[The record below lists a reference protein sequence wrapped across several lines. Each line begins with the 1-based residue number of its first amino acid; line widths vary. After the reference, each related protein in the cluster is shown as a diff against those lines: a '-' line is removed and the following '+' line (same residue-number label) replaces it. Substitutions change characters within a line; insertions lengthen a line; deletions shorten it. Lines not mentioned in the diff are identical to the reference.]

1 MLKSTKDIYL
11 SAAWLA
17 LGAKYERVDRSE
29 PRHMEFFFSSGEDHV
44 SEPARG
50 TLVIMRDVDL
60 ELIEKQW
67 ANAELVVNAVKFKEA
82 LQRMKSLVHS
92 K

>member
-1 MLKSTKDIYL
+1 MNKRTKDIYL

-17 LGAKYERVDRSE
+17 LGAKYEKVDRTD
-29 PRHMEFFFSSGEDHV
+29 PRHMEFFFSSGKDDV
-44 SEPARG
+44 STQNDILTVSME
-50 TLVIMRDVDL
+50 VDL

-67 ANAELVVNAVKFKEA
+67 ANAELIVNAIKFKEA
-82 LQRMKSLVHS
+82 LQRMKALVHS